1 MPRAT
6 ARAMAAIEPQT
17 ARKQHL
23 HLDHRMTE
31 QTPQRCGLVAV
42 IGAPNAGKST
52 LVNQL
57 VGQKVAITSA
67 KAQTTRA
74 RLLGIALTQAQ
85 DGAATQIILIDTPG
99 IFAPRRRLDRA
110 MVHAAWEGTVSAD
123 AVVLMVDPLKQRRH
137 ELEPLL
143 ESLAER
149 PEKKLLVLNKVDVSK
164 KEPLLELA
172 QELAGKVGFSE
183 VFFISALTGDG
194 VPGLK
199 AQLAAMM
206 PEGPW
211 HYPEEQVSDASE
223 RLLAAE
229 VTREQL
235 YRQLHEELPY
245 DSAVRPE
252 SYQTRKDGSV
262 EIHQQIV
269 IARDSQKPI
278 VLGKRGARIKAIG
291 EAARAE
297 LATILGVPVHL
308 FLHVKVDEKWS
319 DSREIFE
326 EIGLDWVR

>member
-1 MPRAT
+1 MSD
-6 ARAMAAIEPQT
+6 QG
-17 ARKQHL
+17 
-23 HLDHRMTE
+23 
-31 QTPQRCGLVAV
+31 TPHCGMVAV

-74 RLLGIALTQAQ
+74 RLMGIALE
-85 DGAATQIILIDTPG
+85 GETQIILVDTPG

-110 MVHAAWEGTVSAD
+110 MVSAAWEGAESAD
-123 AVVLMVDPLKQRRH
+123 AILLVVDPLKQRRH

-143 ESLAER
+143 EALATR
-149 PEKKLLVLNKVDVSK
+149 PERKLLALNKVDAAK

-172 QELAGKVGFSE
+172 QELTGKIAFDE
-183 VFFISALTGDG
+183 VFYISALTGDG
-194 VPGLK
+194 VPELK
-199 AQLAAMM
+199 QRLAQLM
-206 PEGPW
+206 PESAW
-211 HYPEEQVSDASE
+211 HYPEDQVSDASE

-252 SYQTRKDGSV
+252 SYTVRKDGSI
-262 EIHQQIV
+262 EIRQQIV
-269 IARDSQKPI
+269 IGRDSQKAI

-291 EAARAE
+291 EAARTE
-297 LATILGVPVHL
+297 LSALLGVPVHL
-308 FLHVKVDEKWS
+308 YLHVKVDEKWAE
-319 DSREIFE
+319 SREIYE